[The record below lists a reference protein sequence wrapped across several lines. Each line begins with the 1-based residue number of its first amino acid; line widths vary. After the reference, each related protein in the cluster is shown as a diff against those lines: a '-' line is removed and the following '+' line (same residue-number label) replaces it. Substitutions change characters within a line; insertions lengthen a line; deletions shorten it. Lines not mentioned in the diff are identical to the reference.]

1 MLSLKKD
8 SNARNGLFYF
18 FISVI
23 CLDSDVFTPSISCTS
38 KYIFID
44 KRPENTPS
52 VLNVSYLSSAETED
66 DVINISTVIDYS
78 RVVFNRWRM
87 RHFTVAVQEDTLLG
101 FVWARHNV
109 AERLTIV
116 LKSKS
121 FHQKSVGGQIKCSDS
136 VS

>member
-1 MLSLKKD
+1 MC
-8 SNARNGLFYF
+8 
-18 FISVI
+18 I
-23 CLDSDVFTPSISCTS
+23 
-38 KYIFID
+38 
-44 KRPENTPS
+44 
-52 VLNVSYLSSAETED
+52 NVSYLSSAETED

>member
-1 MLSLKKD
+1 MC
-8 SNARNGLFYF
+8 
-18 FISVI
+18 I
-23 CLDSDVFTPSISCTS
+23 
-38 KYIFID
+38 
-44 KRPENTPS
+44 
-52 VLNVSYLSSAETED
+52 NVSYLSSAETED
-66 DVINISTVIDYS
+66 YVINISTMIDYS

-101 FVWARHNV
+101 FVWARHV

-116 LKSKS
+116 LKSES